1 MKQVDELDHEEFDD
15 YMTGGEYGEPEPA
28 SNHKGKCC
36 GQCLW
41 DGIPGKCC
49 CKAIKGENK

>member
-1 MKQVDELDHEEFDD
+1 MDELDHEEFDD